1 LQPTDQQKKILLQWF
16 ESCRLMF
23 NKTIRLIKERSFNK
37 EKMILSFKTLRT
49 YMLKEE
55 KNKLIA
61 LYNTPSHILDGAIK
75 LACASYK
82 SAMSNLKQKN
92 IRHFNVRYLKAT
104 KRSFIMDLEQCYF
117 NKHSICPTKLGN
129 LFKNKDDIAYDTI
142 KSDCKIHYNTLT
154 KRFTLL
160 IPQKHDP
167 KIRPESNDYVSVD
180 PGVRTFLTCISN
192 NPTTNSGKIME
203 IGTNASQIIRN
214 NLERIDRINN
224 NKYLSNKRK
233 KIAERKTSNKIINQ
247 VTDLHWKSIN
257 ELTKH
262 NNIMI
267 GNWSTKNCISNKNSK
282 LFRMTKRVASRL
294 RYYEFL
300 MKLKYKC
307 ELNGNNLKVVDESY
321 TSILCSSCGNEH
333 PNLGSSKVYK
343 CIHCNLKIDRD
354 VNSCRGIAIKSQVP
368 KYVKKLI

>member
-1 LQPTDQQKKILLQWF
+1 MKCKKKKKERKKNIETIKKLVRKYSNKIPLNELFGNIQRQKCSDSWFDIKESSDFDVSNKYDLLKDNKVETDEKSEDVKKVINCKKVILQPTDQQKKILLQWF

-180 PGVRTFLTCISN
+180 PGR
-192 NPTTNSGKIME
+192 
-203 IGTNASQIIRN
+203 
-214 NLERIDRINN
+214 
-224 NKYLSNKRK
+224 Y
-233 KIAERKTSNKIINQ
+233 
-247 VTDLHWKSIN
+247 DL
-257 ELTKH
+257 
-262 NNIMI
+262 
-267 GNWSTKNCISNKNSK
+267 
-282 LFRMTKRVASRL
+282 FV
-294 RYYEFL
+294 
-300 MKLKYKC
+300 
-307 ELNGNNLKVVDESY
+307 
-321 TSILCSSCGNEH
+321 
-333 PNLGSSKVYK
+333 
-343 CIHCNLKIDRD
+343 
-354 VNSCRGIAIKSQVP
+354 
-368 KYVKKLI
+368 